1 VSNSVHT
8 PPLGIAA
15 LTPLYDRVIA
25 GMTRESAWRG
35 RLVEHL
41 GAKRGERILDV
52 GSGTGT
58 LGIAVTA
65 AEPHCTFHG
74 IDPDAAAVEIARRK
88 ATMAGSSA
96 AFDVGTF
103 VGRPASDEDRFDK
116 VVSSL
121 VFHQVPFAEKQRL
134 LSAMLEWLKPGGQLL
149 VADYGTQPS
158 TAMRLA
164 FRMTV
169 QLLDGKAH
177 TQPNADGALPV
188 LIKAA
193 GFTKLSTLATFDTL
207 TGRIELIR
215 AEKSL
220 STESVQ

>member
-1 VSNSVHT
+1 MSNPAHT

-41 GAKRGERILDV
+41 SAKPAERILDV
-52 GSGTGT
+52 GSGTGS
-58 LGIAVTA
+58 LAIAVTE
-65 AEPHCTFHG
+65 AEPACIFRG

-88 ATMAGSSA
+88 AALAGSSA
-96 AFDVGTF
+96 AFEVGTF
-103 VGRPASDEDRFDK
+103 AGTPASDEDRFDK
-116 VVSSL
+116 VVTSL

-134 LSAMLEWLKPGGQLL
+134 LSTMLEWLVPGGQLL

-158 TAMRLA
+158 MAMRLA

-169 QLLDGKAH
+169 QLLDGKAD
-177 TQPNADGALPV
+177 TQPNADGALPI

-193 GFTKLSTLATFDTL
+193 GFRHVRTLATFDTL

-215 AEKSL
+215 ADKSPSKRGGL
-220 STESVQ
+220 